1 MSRSAFAAALLT
13 VVAVL
18 AAAGPAAR
26 RFVTPR
32 GRELAMMHRPPS
44 WWRRAVRRRATP
56 ASPTDSEMAAWCDQ
70 VASALRSG
78 RSLTAAITE
87 TDAVWRPRAVLPAVG
102 QAVHR
107 GRALADAFDDDPADP
122 STPRGLAVPV
132 LTASARL
139 GGPAA
144 PVVERVAA
152 TLRARAAERAE
163 RLAASSQARLSARV
177 LTVVPFAVLAF
188 LALTE
193 PSIRDA
199 ASSAVGLT
207 CLVLGAGLNV
217 VGWGWMQRLIGG
229 RR

>member
-1 MSRSAFAAALLT
+1 MSRSAIIVALLT

-18 AAAGPAAR
+18 VAAGPAAR
-26 RFVTPR
+26 RFATPR
-32 GRELAMMHRPPS
+32 ARETATINRPPS
-44 WWRRAVRRRATP
+44 WWRRAIRPGATP
-56 ASPTDSEMAAWCDQ
+56 PPPTDSEMAAWCDQ
-70 VASALRSG
+70 VASGLRSG

-87 TDAVWRPRAVLPAVG
+87 TDAVWVPRAVLPSVG

-107 GRALADAFDDDPADP
+107 GRALADAFENVPADP

-193 PSIRDA
+193 PSVRDA
-199 ASSAVGLT
+199 ASSPIGLT
-207 CLVLGAGLNV
+207 CLVLGAALNV
-217 VGWGWMQRLIGG
+217 VGWAWMRRLIGG